1 MGKCAPERR
10 PVGLATGAA
19 TLTSLKSR
27 HPPEK
32 EGRMVPHLVTALT
45 GPINELEQRVLDSMP
60 AIERWFR
67 LEWMEHTPPFYS
79 SVDVRNA
86 GFKLAPVDTNL
97 YPGGW
102 NNLTAEMLPLAVQAA
117 MAAIEKICPEARNL
131 LLIPE
136 NHTRNT
142 FYLSNVVQLQRIFH
156 MAGLNVRIGSISPD
170 VKEPTVISLPN
181 GESITLEPVIRGKR
195 RLGLKNFDPCTI
207 LMNND
212 LSAGIPGILEEIHE
226 QYLLPPLHAGWS
238 VRRKSHHFKSYE
250 EVSKR
255 FGKLLGIDPWLINPM
270 FNQCGEVNFAEGT
283 GMDCLTSNVDALLG
297 KIRRKYK
304 EYGINEKPFVVVKAD
319 NGTYGMG
326 IMTVRDVKDLDAL
339 NRKTKNKMAVVKDG
353 QLVNEVIIQEGV
365 LTNERMNDAVAE
377 PVVYMMD
384 RYVVGGFYR
393 IHAERGVDENLNAP
407 GASFVPLAFD
417 QSTHMPQPGVKP
429 GASAPNRFYMYGV
442 ISRLA
447 MLAASYELEATDP
460 DAEVYE

>member
-1 MGKCAPERR
+1 
-10 PVGLATGAA
+10 
-19 TLTSLKSR
+19 
-27 HPPEK
+27 
-32 EGRMVPHLVTALT
+32 MVPHLITALT

-79 SVDVRNA
+79 SVDIRNA

-102 NNLTAEMLPLAVQAA
+102 NNLTPEMLPLAVQAA

-136 NHTRNT
+136 NHTRNM
-142 FYLSNVVQLQRIFH
+142 FYLANVAQLQRIFY
-156 MAGLNVRIGSISPD
+156 MAGLNVRIGSINPD
-170 VKEPTVISLPN
+170 IKENTTIDLPN
-181 GESITLEPVIRGKR
+181 GDRVTLEPVLRTKR
-195 RLGLKNFDPCTI
+195 RIGLKDFDPCTI
-207 LMNND
+207 LLNNE
-212 LSAGIPGILEEIHE
+212 LSAGVPGILEDLHE

-238 VRRKSHHFKSYE
+238 IRRKSKHFECYE

-270 FNQCGEVNFAEGT
+270 FNQCGEVDFADGS
-283 GMDCLTSNVDALLG
+283 GMECLQTNVDALLT
-297 KIRRKYK
+297 KIKRKYK
-304 EYGINEKPFVVVKAD
+304 EYGIQEKPFVVVKAD

-326 IMTVRDVKDLDAL
+326 IMTVRDVKDLDEI
-339 NRKTKNKMAVVKDG
+339 NRKTRNKMSVIKDG
-353 QLVNEVIIQEGV
+353 QSLNEVIIQEGV
-365 LTNERMNDAVAE
+365 ITHERLNDAVAE

-393 IHAERGVDENLNAP
+393 IHAERGIDENLNAP
-407 GASFVPLAFD
+407 GSSFVPLAFE
-417 QSTHMPQPGVKP
+417 QSAHTPQPGVKP

-442 ISRLA
+442 IGRIA

-460 DAEVYE
+460 EAENYD

>member
-1 MGKCAPERR
+1 
-10 PVGLATGAA
+10 
-19 TLTSLKSR
+19 
-27 HPPEK
+27 
-32 EGRMVPHLVTALT
+32 MVPHLITALT
-45 GPINELEQRVLDSMP
+45 GPINELEQRILDSMP

-79 SVDVRNA
+79 SVDIRNA

-102 NNLTAEMLPLAVQAA
+102 NNLTPEMLPLAVQAA

-142 FYLSNVVQLQRIFH
+142 FYLSNVAQLRRIFH
-156 MAGLNVRIGSISPD
+156 MAGLNVRIGSISPEI
-170 VKEPTVISLPN
+170 KKNTVIEIPG
-181 GESITLEPVIRGKR
+181 GETVTLEPVIRSKT
-195 RLGLKNFDPCTI
+195 RLGLKDFDPCTI
-207 LMNND
+207 LLNND
-212 LSAGIPGILEEIHE
+212 LSAGIPGILEDIHE

-238 VRRKSHHFKSYE
+238 VRRKSKHFQSYE

-270 FNQCGEVNFAEGT
+270 FNRCGEVNFAESAGNE
-283 GMDCLTSNVDALLG
+283 CLSSNVDALLT

-304 EYGINEKPFVVVKAD
+304 EYGIKEKPFVVVKAD

-326 IMTVRDVKDLDAL
+326 IMTVRDPKELEDL
-339 NRKTKNKMAVVKDG
+339 NRRTRNKMSVIKDG
-353 QLVNEVIIQEGV
+353 QTVSEVIIQEGV
-365 LTNERMNDAVAE
+365 LTNERMHDAVAE

-393 IHAERGVDENLNAP
+393 VHAERGIDENLNAP

-417 QSTHMPQPGVKP
+417 QSTHLPQPGAKP

-442 ISRLA
+442 IGRLA
-447 MLAASYELEATDP
+447 MLAASYELEATNP
-460 DAEVYE
+460 EAEVYE

>member
-1 MGKCAPERR
+1 
-10 PVGLATGAA
+10 
-19 TLTSLKSR
+19 
-27 HPPEK
+27 
-32 EGRMVPHLVTALT
+32 MVPHLVTALT
-45 GPINELEQRVLDSMP
+45 GPTNELEQRVLDSTP

-79 SVDVRNA
+79 SVDIRNA

-102 NNLTAEMLPLAVQAA
+102 NNLTPEMLPLAVQAA
-117 MAAIEKICPEARNL
+117 MAAIEKICPEAKNL
-131 LLIPE
+131 LVIPE

-156 MAGLNVRIGSISPD
+156 MAGLNVRVGSIDPAI
-170 VKEPTVISLPN
+170 KKPTPIQLPN
-181 GESITLEPVIRGKR
+181 GETVTLEPVVRSKR

-207 LMNND
+207 LLNND
-212 LSAGIPGILEEIHE
+212 LSAGAPGILEDLHE

-238 VRRKSHHFKSYE
+238 VRRKSRHFQSYE

-270 FNQCGEVNFAEGT
+270 FNKCGEVDFAGAQ
-283 GMDCLTSNVDALLG
+283 GMECLRTNVDALLT
-297 KIRRKYK
+297 KIRKKYK
-304 EYGINEKPFVVVKAD
+304 EYGIKEKPFVIVKAD

-326 IMTVRDVKDLDAL
+326 IMTVRDVKDLDDIS
-339 NRKTKNKMAVVKDG
+339 RKTQTKMSVVKDG
-353 QLVNEVIIQEGV
+353 QKVSEVIIQEGV
-365 LTNERMNDAVAE
+365 LTAERMNEAMAE

-393 IHAERGVDENLNAP
+393 VHADRADDENLNIP
-407 GASFVPLAFD
+407 GAHYVPLAFAE
-417 QSTHMPQPGVKP
+417 STRLPQPGHKP

-442 ISRLA
+442 IGRLA

-460 DAEVYE
+460 EAEVY

>member
-1 MGKCAPERR
+1 
-10 PVGLATGAA
+10 
-19 TLTSLKSR
+19 
-27 HPPEK
+27 
-32 EGRMVPHLVTALT
+32 MVPHLITALT

-79 SVDVRNA
+79 SVDIRNA

-102 NNLTAEMLPLAVQAA
+102 NNLTPEMLPLAVQSA

-136 NHTRNT
+136 NHTRNM
-142 FYLSNVVQLQRIFH
+142 FYLANVAQLQRIFY
-156 MAGLNVRIGSISPD
+156 MAGLNVRIGSINPEI
-170 VKEPTVISLPN
+170 KENTTIDLPN
-181 GESITLEPVIRGKR
+181 GDRVTLEPVIRTKR
-195 RLGLKNFDPCTI
+195 RIGLKDFDPCTI
-207 LMNND
+207 LLNND
-212 LSAGIPGILEEIHE
+212 LSAGIPGILEDLHE

-238 VRRKSHHFKSYE
+238 IRRKSKHFECYE

-255 FGKLLGIDPWLINPM
+255 FGKLLGVDPWLINPM
-270 FNQCGEVNFAEGT
+270 FNQCGEVDFADGS
-283 GMDCLTSNVDALLG
+283 GMECLQTNVDSLLT
-297 KIRRKYK
+297 KIKRKYK
-304 EYGINEKPFVVVKAD
+304 EYGIQEKPFVVVKAD

-326 IMTVRDVKDLDAL
+326 IMTVRDVKDLDEI
-339 NRKTKNKMAVVKDG
+339 NRKTRNKMSVIKDG
-353 QLVNEVIIQEGV
+353 QSLSEVIIQEGV
-365 LTNERMNDAVAE
+365 ITHERLNDAVAE

-393 IHAERGVDENLNAP
+393 IHAERGIDENLNAP
-407 GASFVPLAFD
+407 GSSFVPLAFE
-417 QSTHMPQPGVKP
+417 QSAHTPQPGVKP

-442 ISRLA
+442 IGRLA

-460 DAEVYE
+460 EAENYD